1 LEPINEEKPV
11 LKSEI
16 ERTTSG
22 DAIQFSTSQVRL
34 NEKFDGL
41 IIIDDQVDTV
51 MEDAVSDRGEEKT
64 HKVVDSK
71 YLQPRWCPPG
81 LSCTQ
86 KRKLQRLWLA
96 EMREKE
102 QEKLWD

>member
-34 NEKFDGL
+34 NEEFDGL
-41 IIIDDQVDTV
+41 IIIDD
-51 MEDAVSDRGEEKT
+51 
-64 HKVVDSK
+64 
-71 YLQPRWCPPG
+71 
-81 LSCTQ
+81 
-86 KRKLQRLWLA
+86 
-96 EMREKE
+96 
-102 QEKLWD
+102 